1 MSILISFEV
10 LRIVCVERVSFIV
23 LLFVLNQSRCVIE
36 EGFEEG
42 LIPRGV
48 LGRSHKKGSD

>member
-10 LRIVCVERVSFIV
+10 LRIVCFESVSFIV
-23 LLFVLNQSRCVIE
+23 LFVLNQSRCVIE

-48 LGRSHKKGSD
+48 LGRSHRKGSD

>member
-42 LIPRGV
+42 LIPRRV
-48 LGRSHKKGSD
+48 LGRSHRKGSD

>member
-23 LLFVLNQSRCVIE
+23 LIVLNQSRCVIE

-42 LIPRGV
+42 LILKGV
-48 LGRSHKKGSD
+48 LSRSHRKGSD

>member
-10 LRIVCVERVSFIV
+10 LRVVCFESVSFIV
-23 LLFVLNQSRCVIE
+23 FLLNQSRCVIE

-48 LGRSHKKGSD
+48 LGRSLRKGSD

>member
-10 LRIVCVERVSFIV
+10 LRIVCFESVSFIV
-23 LLFVLNQSRCVIE
+23 FLFVLNQSRCVIE

-48 LGRSHKKGSD
+48 LGRSHRKGSD

>member
-10 LRIVCVERVSFIV
+10 LRIVCFEIVSSVV
-23 LLFVLNQSRCVIE
+23 LLLVQSRCVIE

-48 LGRSHKKGSD
+48 LGRSYRKGSD

>member
-10 LRIVCVERVSFIV
+10 LRIVCFESVSFIV
-23 LLFVLNQSRCVIE
+23 VLFVLNQSRCVIE

-48 LGRSHKKGSD
+48 LGRSHRKGSD

>member
-10 LRIVCVERVSFIV
+10 LRIVCFERVSFV
-23 LLFVLNQSRCVIE
+23 MFLLDQSRCVIV

-48 LGRSHKKGSD
+48 LGRSHRKGSD

>member
-10 LRIVCVERVSFIV
+10 LRIMCFGSVSFIV
-23 LLFVLNQSRCVIE
+23 LFVRNQSLFVIE

-48 LGRSHKKGSD
+48 IGRSHRKGSD

>member
-1 MSILISFEV
+1 MSILISCEV
-10 LRIVCVERVSFIV
+10 LRIVCFERVSFIK
-23 LLFVLNQSRCVIE
+23 LLFVLNKSRCVIE

>member
-1 MSILISFEV
+1 VSILISFEV
-10 LRIVCVERVSFIV
+10 LRIVCFERVSFVV
-23 LLFVLNQSRCVIE
+23 LLLVQSRCVIE

-48 LGRSHKKGSD
+48 LGRSHRKGSD